1 MGDMHYRAANDEL
14 AKRMTGEK
22 RLFLDVRQ
30 SVSGVSWEH
39 RLTERQDMIALA
51 IAQGHGV
58 PDIVARVL
66 AGRGVT
72 AEQTERFL
80 DPTIRDLLPDPAS
93 LTDMDRAA
101 ARIAAAVMAKEKVAI
116 FGDYDVDGAASSALL
131 KRFLTHFSVPSEIYI
146 PDRIFEGYGP
156 NPDAMRELVS
166 RGATLIVTVDCGTNS
181 AVSIDAA
188 NEAGADVVVLDHHQV
203 GGALPAAIAVVNP
216 NRDDDLSG
224 QGHLCA
230 AGVVFLAL
238 VQTARILRGRMADA
252 TPPDLLSLLDIVALA
267 TVCDVVP
274 LTGVNRAFVVKGLQM
289 ARQQKNEGLA
299 ALARV
304 SRIGEPI
311 STFHLAYLIGP
322 RINAGGRIGDA
333 ALGSRLLAT
342 DDPVEA
348 RTIAETLDRLNQERQ
363 LMEQEMLAAA
373 RVEADAELAGGNGP
387 AIVVT
392 ASNSWHPGIVGLLAS
407 RLKDHARRPAF
418 AIAFN
423 AVGIGT
429 GSGRSVSGFD
439 LGRLVREAAVAGLI
453 VKGGG
458 HGMAAGITV
467 ERARLGELR
476 AFFEE
481 RAAADVF
488 RLQGE
493 ESLAIDGALA
503 AEGATLSLLDA
514 LEQAGPFGAGH
525 VAPVFALPRHRL
537 ADARPVGTN
546 HIRVELQSESG
557 GRIQAIAFRAV
568 ETALGEFLFKNRGKT
583 IHVAGSLSGNYWN
596 GNRTVQ
602 FRITDAARA

>member
-1 MGDMHYRAANDEL
+1 
-14 AKRMTGEK
+14 MTGEK

-51 IAQGHGV
+51 IAQGYGV

-93 LTDMDRAA
+93 LTDMHRAA
-101 ARIAAAVMAKEKVAI
+101 ARIAAAVMAREKVAI

-131 KRFLTHFSVPSEIYI
+131 KRFLTHFSVPSAIYI

-181 AVSIDAA
+181 AASIDAA

-238 VQTARILRGRMADA
+238 VQTARILRSRMADA

-373 RVEADAELAGGNGP
+373 RAEADAELAGGNGP

-423 AVGIGT
+423 ANGIGT
-429 GSGRSVSGFD
+429 GSGRSVSGFA
-439 LGRLVREAAVAGLI
+439 LGRLVREAAIAGLI

-568 ETALGEFLFKNRGKT
+568 DTALGEFLFKNRGKT